1 MKAALLRNFCGLLL
15 QTVVAVCVLTAFG
28 FSQSESGVQAG
39 TNFSGVV
46 RYENNVPA
54 QFVEVELWTDG
65 ESSWRTITTTDRMGK
80 FYAGAPCMVIQY
92 RINAAGYKPVYGRVD
107 MSIKPCRVL
116 EWVTLRSDPKSVHNK
131 KETPASGVIDSR
143 VASIPPEAKVEFD
156 AGQLNLNSNSYSEA
170 IPHFER
176 AISLYS
182 RYAEAY
188 HLLGVAHL
196 QLNHA
201 SQSEAALLK
210 AIEIE
215 DRMPQAQYLL
225 GVLYAMTSRSN
236 LAEKPLTRFA
246 ELDPQN
252 PEAHL
257 ELAKVDF
264 ALGKFLD
271 AEVQARTAIKLK
283 EPKPS
288 VYVVLGYALLRQK
301 KADDARRAF
310 QQFLKTNPDG
320 PMADDMKSLIAQ
332 IDQRAEKR

>member
-1 MKAALLRNFCGLLL
+1 MKTILPNNCARFIGTAAVL
-15 QTVVAVCVLTAFG
+15 VCALTLIG
-28 FSQSESGVQAG
+28 FAQSESGADAG
-39 TNFSGVV
+39 VNFSGVV
-46 RYENNVPA
+46 RYENNAPA

-65 ESSWRTITTTDRMGK
+65 EASWRTITTTDRMGK
-80 FYAGAPCMVIQY
+80 FHAGAPCMVIQY
-92 RINAAGYKPVYGRVD
+92 RINAAGYRPVYGRVD

-116 EWVTLRSDPKSVHNK
+116 EWVTLKVDPKSAQNK
-131 KETPASGVIDSR
+131 KEVPAAGVIDSR
-143 VASIPPEAKVEFD
+143 IAGIPPEAKVEFE
-156 AGQLNLNSNSYSEA
+156 AGQLNLNSNSYSDA
-170 IPHFER
+170 IPHFEK
-176 AISLYS
+176 AISLYP

-188 HLLGVAHL
+188 HLMGVAHL
-196 QLNHA
+196 QLNHGPQA
-201 SQSEAALLK
+201 EAALVK

-236 LAEKPLTRFA
+236 LAEKPLARFA

-252 PEAHL
+252 PEAHF

-264 ALGKFLD
+264 ALNKFLD

-283 EPKPS
+283 ETKPG

-310 QQFLKTNPDG
+310 QQFLKTNPSG

-332 IDQRAEKR
+332 IDQRTDKR

>member
-1 MKAALLRNFCGLLL
+1 MKTILRKNCTGIVIQIAMVVCAVSLL
-15 QTVVAVCVLTAFG
+15 AFA
-28 FSQSESGVQAG
+28 QSESGVDAG

-46 RYENNVPA
+46 RYDNNAPA

-65 ESSWRTITTTDRMGK
+65 EASWRTITTTDRMGK
-80 FYAGAPCMVIQY
+80 FHAGAPCMVIQY
-92 RINAAGYKPVYGRVD
+92 RINAAGYRPVYGRVD

-116 EWVTLRSDPKSVHNK
+116 EWVTLKVDPKSAQNK
-131 KETPASGVIDSR
+131 KEVPASGVIDSR
-143 VASIPPEAKVEFD
+143 IAGIPPEAKVEFE
-156 AGQLNLNSNSYSEA
+156 AGQLNLNSNSYSDA
-170 IPHFER
+170 IPHFEK
-176 AISLYS
+176 AISLYP

-188 HLLGVAHL
+188 HLLGVAHI

-201 SQSEAALLK
+201 PQAESALLK

-252 PEAHL
+252 PDAHF

-264 ALGKFLD
+264 ALNKFLD

-283 EPKPS
+283 ETKPG
-288 VYVVLGYALLRQK
+288 VYVVLGYSLLRQK
-301 KADDARRAF
+301 KAADARRAF
-310 QQFLKTNPDG
+310 QQFLKVDPSG
-320 PMADDMKSLIAQ
+320 PMADDMKNLIAQ
-332 IDQRAEKR
+332 IDQRVERR